1 MRFISPMK
9 LSELIRRDRSRSTRK
24 ERRQQMALEWYH
36 CQGHRGQRNEVELIK
51 RDRSKT
57 HFAIKEDVL
66 FVKPKVN
73 HRQKCWG
80 CIAICKW
87 HCWMVN
93 QPFLSTF
100 GPLAQFSDAT
110 SVPCVLMG
118 LASLP
123 RASWTINRSYP
134 SYCCKTVLIGQP
146 SLYLLKIGYSYDS
159 LNKEFGKVDSI
170 GLESALAYTPRQQ
183 VIVFAHLIQLDVKIL
198 LVSMM

>member
-1 MRFISPMK
+1 MLGLHSY
-9 LSELIRRDRSRSTRK
+9 L
-24 ERRQQMALEWYH
+24 QMALLD
-36 CQGHRGQRNEVELIK
+36 GQP
-51 RDRSKT
+51 
-57 HFAIKEDVL
+57 AIPVHL
-66 FVKPKVN
+66 WATRV
-73 HRQKCWG
+73 
-80 CIAICKW
+80 
-87 HCWMVN
+87 
-93 QPFLSTF
+93 
-100 GPLAQFSDAT
+100 FSDAT
-110 SVPCVLMG
+110 SVSCVLIG